1 MNHLPTPKTDKD
13 GDMPLMAHFAELRTR
28 FIRILMG
35 ILVVFLPL
43 MYFSRPLYDIISN
56 PLVSLLPNNA
66 SLIAT
71 QVTSGFLAPIK
82 LAFFVAI
89 FICVPLIIGQL
100 WGFISPALYKH
111 EKKTVIPLLLSAIIL
126 FYVGVAFA
134 YFVVLIPALKFLVL
148 FAPDNV
154 LPMTDIDS
162 YLDFVVKLFLV
173 FGLMFEIPVA
183 TLLLVL
189 MKIVSPQ
196 WLADKRRYIIVG
208 CFFVSAIITPPDG
221 ASMLMLA
228 IPMCILF
235 EFGLLMAKT
244 LVKPTIPNHES

>member
-1 MNHLPTPKTDKD
+1 MNLPAPQTGDE

-28 FIRILMG
+28 FIRIFVG

-43 MYFSRPLYDIISN
+43 MYFSRPLYDLISN
-56 PLVSLLPNNA
+56 PLVALLPNNA
-66 SLIAT
+66 SIIAT
-71 QVTSGFLAPIK
+71 QVTSGFLAPIR

-89 FICVPLIIGQL
+89 FVCVPFIIGQI
-100 WGFISPALYKH
+100 WGFVSPALYKH
-111 EKKTVIPLLLSAIIL
+111 EKRAVVPLLLSAIIL

-134 YFVVLIPALKFLVL
+134 YFIVLVPALKFLVL
-148 FAPDNV
+148 FSPDNV

-162 YLDFVVKLFLV
+162 YLNFVVKLFLV

-189 MKIVSPQ
+189 LKIVSPE
-196 WLADKRRYIIVG
+196 WLAEKRRYIIVG

-235 EFGLLMAKT
+235 EFGLLLAKA
-244 LVKPTIPNHES
+244 LVKPTADNQ